1 MRMVG
6 LFRLLQL
13 LTRRGRREARAAVFD
28 RSADQSAA
36 LKVYYGRMVG
46 SATLMGCGP
55 HVTDKIRASFNEAWT
70 AETTAR
76 KQAAAIR
83 KGER

>member
-1 MRMVG
+1 MVA
-6 LFRLLQL
+6 LFHLISRL
-13 LTRRGRREARAAVFD
+13 TPKGRREARARALD
-28 RSADQSAA
+28 QSADQSAA
-36 LKVYYGRMVG
+36 LKVYYGQMVG